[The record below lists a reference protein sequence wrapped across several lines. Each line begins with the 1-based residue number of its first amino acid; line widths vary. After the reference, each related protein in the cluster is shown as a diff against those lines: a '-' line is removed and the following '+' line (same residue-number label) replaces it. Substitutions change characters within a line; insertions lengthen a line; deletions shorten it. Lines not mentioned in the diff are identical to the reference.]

1 MDKANCFHLGYVA
14 KLHGFKGE
22 VSLFLDV
29 TNPSDYDDL
38 EMIFVDL
45 NDQLTPFFI
54 EHSKIRN
61 NGYLTVKLENI
72 DSEIAAKRIVRR
84 KVYLPEEILPV
95 LEGNNFYD
103 HEIVGYTELKN
114 ASAMFDGINANS
126 SGQKSKVMIISPLM
140 LSLSG
145 PVGSFPLI
153 YLISNAFKEFKYNQV
168 VIKFL
173 KIFISKLK
181 IIDL

>member
-1 MDKANCFHLGYVA
+1 MNKENCFQLGTIA

-103 HEIVGYTELKN
+103 HEIVGYTVIDKN
-114 ASAMFDGINANS
+114 YGEVGILEMVIDN
-126 SGQKSKVMIISPLM
+126 KVNPL
-140 LSLSG
+140 LQINHNGTEVLL
-145 PVGSFPLI
+145 PLI
-153 YLISNAFKEFKYNQV
+153 DGLIQKLEREKRELYVNAPQGLIELYLGS
-168 VIKFL
+168 
-173 KIFISKLK
+173 
-181 IIDL
+181 

>member
-38 EMIFVDL
+38 EIIFVDL

-103 HEIVGYTELKN
+103 HEIVGYTVIDKN
-114 ASAMFDGINANS
+114 YGEVGILEMVIDNKVNPLLQINHHGTEVLLPLIDGLI
-126 SGQKSKVMIISPLM
+126 QKSEREKRELYVNAPQGLIELY
-140 LSLSG
+140 L
-145 PVGSFPLI
+145 GS
-153 YLISNAFKEFKYNQV
+153 
-168 VIKFL
+168 
-173 KIFISKLK
+173 
-181 IIDL
+181 

>member
-54 EHSKIRN
+54 EHSKVRN

-103 HEIVGYTELKN
+103 HEIVGYTVIDKN
-114 ASAMFDGINANS
+114 YGEVGILEMVIDN
-126 SGQKSKVMIISPLM
+126 KVNPL
-140 LSLSG
+140 LQINHNGTEVLL
-145 PVGSFPLI
+145 PLI
-153 YLISNAFKEFKYNQV
+153 DGLIQKLEREKRELYVNAPQGLIELYLGS
-168 VIKFL
+168 
-173 KIFISKLK
+173 
-181 IIDL
+181 

>member
-103 HEIVGYTELKN
+103 HEIVGYTVIDKN
-114 ASAMFDGINANS
+114 YGEVGILEMVIDN
-126 SGQKSKVMIISPLM
+126 KVNPL
-140 LSLSG
+140 LQINHNGTEVLL
-145 PVGSFPLI
+145 PLI
-153 YLISNAFKEFKYNQV
+153 DGLIQKLEREKRELYVNAPQGLIELYLGS
-168 VIKFL
+168 
-173 KIFISKLK
+173 
-181 IIDL
+181 

>member
-29 TNPSDYDDL
+29 TNPNDYDDL

-103 HEIVGYTELKN
+103 HEIVGYTVIDKN
-114 ASAMFDGINANS
+114 YGEVGILEMVIDN
-126 SGQKSKVMIISPLM
+126 KVNPL
-140 LSLSG
+140 LQINHNGTEVLL
-145 PVGSFPLI
+145 PLI
-153 YLISNAFKEFKYNQV
+153 DGLIQKLEREKRELYVNAPQGLIELYLGS
-168 VIKFL
+168 
-173 KIFISKLK
+173 
-181 IIDL
+181 

>member
-1 MDKANCFHLGYVA
+1 MNKADCFHLGYVA

-103 HEIVGYTELKN
+103 HEIVGYTVIDKN
-114 ASAMFDGINANS
+114 YGEVGILEMVIDN
-126 SGQKSKVMIISPLM
+126 KVNPL
-140 LSLSG
+140 LQINHNGTEVLL
-145 PVGSFPLI
+145 PLI
-153 YLISNAFKEFKYNQV
+153 DGLIQKLEREKRELYVNAPQGLIELYLGS
-168 VIKFL
+168 
-173 KIFISKLK
+173 
-181 IIDL
+181 